1 MTSKNATID
10 RRTLMTGILAGGL
23 TAPFMAGSIK
33 AETNDAAR
41 GSELL
46 QNPLLW
52 AVAWSTTAA
61 EFTALCHQA
70 FNFAKFR
77 VDQAVQQH
85 DGSKRP
91 LAIITDIDNT
101 IVHAASYWGHLI
113 NEGIDFFNDD
123 IWDEWIPK
131 NLITLVPG
139 AKEFLRHC
147 EKQSVEVFYVT
158 NRDQG
163 PNTYSYA
170 LKQLQYLGIPFA
182 DREHLTVFQESSD
195 KTPAREA
202 ISATHELALLLGD
215 NLNDFK
221 RDYYT
226 DDIDER
232 FALVERD
239 KEDLGNRFII
249 LPNATDG
256 HWVRAIFGE
265 SEPAATAENRQIL
278 LKAAARQAWDG
289 K

>member
-1 MTSKNATID
+1 MTSKDATID
-10 RRTLMTGILAGGL
+10 RRTLMTRVLACGL
-23 TAPFMAGSIK
+23 TAPFMPGSIK
-33 AETNDAAR
+33 AETKDGTH
-41 GSELL
+41 GSELI

-52 AVAWSTTAA
+52 AVAWSSTAA
-61 EFTALCHQA
+61 EFAALCHQA

-91 LAIITDIDNT
+91 LAVIADMDNT
-101 IVHAASYWGHLI
+101 IVHAASYWGYLI

-139 AKEFLRHC
+139 AEEFLRHC

-163 PNTYSYA
+163 PNTYNYA
-170 LKQLQYLGIPFA
+170 LKQLQYLEIPFA
-182 DREHLTVFQESSD
+182 DREHLTVFQDSSD

-202 ISATHELALLLGD
+202 ISATHELTLLLGD

-221 RDYYT
+221 RDYYI

-239 KEDLGNRFII
+239 KEDLGSRFII

-278 LKAAARQAWDG
+278 LEAATRQAWDG